1 MGGDCWLKMERRGRE
16 NMTAAKAQREGVVG
30 GGYVFAW
37 MAFNVTFV

>member
-1 MGGDCWLKMERRGRE
+1 MKMEIRGRE

-30 GGYVFAW
+30 GWGYVFAW

>member
-30 GGYVFAW
+30 GVGDMFSLGW
-37 MAFNVTFV
+37 LSM